1 MAKCFKLTAP
11 KDMGKVPKGFVLQV
25 PSRCSTP
32 SNDEIKAAL
41 INAGFGDRDSLAY
54 RASGN
59 WKVEKMQ

>member
-1 MAKCFKLTAP
+1 
-11 KDMGKVPKGFVLQV
+11 MGKVPKGFVLQV